1 VRGINV
7 VRAELNWENV
17 RRFLLGKNL
26 SGIVRDCPAPAS
38 HHLPVMRPLYAGR
51 SAKSTCTNT
60 SAFTKK
66 SSGEN
71 SQNRLGNRPVRRPLQ

>member
-26 SGIVRDCPAPAS
+26 SGIVQPSFACHAAALCWAFRQIDLHEHVRLHEEVIGGKLAKPIGEPTGSPAVA
-38 HHLPVMRPLYAGR
+38 V
-51 SAKSTCTNT
+51 
-60 SAFTKK
+60 
-66 SSGEN
+66 
-71 SQNRLGNRPVRRPLQ
+71 V